1 MFTPEQKKGSVE
13 LLVLTMLDEEPRHG
27 YDIGKRIELRS
38 GGRLTFN
45 PSTLYPVLYRMEN
58 QGWIKG
64 VWVEKEG
71 KRRRCYYHLTTDGK
85 KILAEKVKGWQEFTD
100 AVNEAIGLSNA

>member
-1 MFTPEQKKGSVE
+1 VFTPEQKKGSVE
-13 LLVLTMLDEEPRHG
+13 LLVMTMLDDRPLHG
-27 YDIGKRIELRS
+27 YEIGKQIEGRS

-58 QGWIKG
+58 QGWITG
-64 VWVEKEG
+64 IWVEKEG
-71 KRRRCYYHLTTDGK
+71 KRRRCYYHLTARGK